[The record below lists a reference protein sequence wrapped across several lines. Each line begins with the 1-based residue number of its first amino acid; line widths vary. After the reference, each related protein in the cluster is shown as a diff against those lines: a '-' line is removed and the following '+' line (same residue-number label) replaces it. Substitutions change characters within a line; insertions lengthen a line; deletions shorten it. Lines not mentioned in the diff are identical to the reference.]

1 MSADVIAP
9 GGRKSYL
16 MAYRFLQIKQTN
28 MPFQIS
34 SLNFPAFTVT
44 SRGVDLETP
53 QEIVVTN
60 LSSETALEIELDS
73 TPLKVFDSEAV
84 SITSLPAVELAPN
97 QSLQVG
103 EVGFPQ
109 GANLSV
115 NNFPA
120 EQAVTVGNFPA
131 SQAVTVGNFP
141 ANQAVTVGNFPASQ
155 AVTIAEQLTVDVD
168 KTGDFVG
175 LPQVDFSANQQQ
187 QIAVNA
193 GREVLFLKARLSNTS
208 TIWVGSTS
216 ADVGTPLERGESMT
230 IVVENVNAINVYA
243 ENAADK
249 LTLSEVVKV

>member
-131 SQAVTVGNFP
+131 SQAVT
-141 ANQAVTVGNFPASQ
+141 
-155 AVTIAEQLTVDVD
+155 IAEQLTVDVD

>member
-1 MSADVIAP
+1 MSIDVIAP

-16 MAYRFLQIKQTN
+16 MAYRFLQIKQAN

-84 SITSLPAVELAPN
+84 SITSLPAIELAPN

-103 EVGFPQ
+103 EVGFPE

-120 EQAVTVGNFPA
+120 EFGINNFPAQFNVGNFPTEFGINNFPAQFNVGNFPA
-131 SQAVTVGNFP
+131 DFGINNPVE
-141 ANQAVTVGNFPASQ
+141 
-155 AVTIAEQLTVDVD
+155 ID

-175 LPQVDFSANQQQ
+175 LPQIDFSANQQQ
-187 QIAVNA
+187 QIAVSA
-193 GREVLFLKARLSNTS
+193 GRKVLFIKARLSNTG
-208 TIWVGSTS
+208 TIWVGST
-216 ADVGTPLERGESMT
+216 AENVGTPLERGESMT
-230 IVVENVNAINVYA
+230 IEVEHLNAINVYA
-243 ENAADK
+243 ENTADK
-249 LTLSEVVKV
+249 LTISEVVKV

>member
-53 QEIVVTN
+53 QEIVVAN

-120 EQAVTVGNFPA
+120 E
-131 SQAVTVGNFP
+131 
-141 ANQAVTVGNFPASQ
+141 QAVTVGNFPASQ